1 MPKAAKFNA
10 KKRITVRNHHV
21 DRKNPSNF
29 MKDAH
34 QISVSVDENVD
45 HLLGGLDFSPEIESN
60 YMTRSYRH
68 AVEHALRK
76 LGIEVEVLK
85 HNKIKVKKSKE
96 SIEAQRKRQLEW
108 IEEWNSTEDKYQLL
122 KDTFSKINQ

>member
-21 DRKNPSNF
+21 DRKKARNF
-29 MKDAH
+29 MKDAQH
-34 QISVSVDENVD
+34 ISVAVDSNVES
-45 HLLGGLDFSPEIESN
+45 LIGGLDFGSEIESN

-76 LGIEVEVLK
+76 LGIDVEVLK
-85 HNKIKVKKSKE
+85 HNKIKIKKSEE

-122 KDTFSKINQ
+122 KDTFSKNS

>member
-21 DRKNPSNF
+21 DRKKARNF
-29 MKDAH
+29 RKDA
-34 QISVSVDENVD
+34 QYISVAVDSNVES
-45 HLLGGLDFSPEIESN
+45 LLGGLDFGSEIEST

-76 LGIEVEVLK
+76 KGIDVEVLK
-85 HNKIKVKKSKE
+85 HNKIKVKPSNE
-96 SIEAQRKRQLEW
+96 FVEALHKRQLEW
-108 IEEWNSTEDKYQLL
+108 VEEWNSTEDKYQLL
-122 KDTFSKINQ
+122 KDTFRKNS

>member
-1 MPKAAKFNA
+1 MPKASKFNA

-21 DRKNPSNF
+21 DRKNPRNF
-29 MKDAH
+29 MKDAQ
-34 QISVSVDENVD
+34 QISVAVDSNVMD
-45 HLLGGLDFSPEIESN
+45 LIAGFDFGSEIESS

-76 LGIEVEVLK
+76 QGIDVEVLK
-85 HNKIKVKKSKE
+85 HNKIKLKPSKE
-96 SIEAQRKRQLEW
+96 SIEAQKRRQLKW

>member
-1 MPKAAKFNA
+1 M
-10 KKRITVRNHHV
+10 
-21 DRKNPSNF
+21 
-29 MKDAH
+29 
-34 QISVSVDENVD
+34 
-45 HLLGGLDFSPEIESN
+45 
-60 YMTRSYRH
+60 
-68 AVEHALRK
+68 EHALRK